1 MAKREIP
8 LFVFDKNRW
17 HSQGECDFI
26 ICADIDNSFV
36 ARVDYVT
43 EPEMV
48 SDTVKIVK
56 GANGINLKLE
66 IKRITGQNPSPASI
80 RTLMRKACDYICEN
94 SLVPVHSAEPTNEEC
109 ISFLD
114 VLIDSNRHHLKE
126 AGSDYNAKKIVA
138 TSLNMLQVIRDK
150 IKQL

>member
-8 LFVFDKNRW
+8 LFIFDKNRW
-17 HSQGECDFI
+17 HSLGECDFI
-26 ICADIDNSFV
+26 TCTDIDNSFV

-43 EPEMV
+43 DPEMV

-80 RTLMRKACDYICEN
+80 RTLMRKACEYIIKN
-94 SLVPVHSAEPTNEEC
+94 AIIPVNVTNPSNEDC
-109 ISFLD
+109 INFLEI
-114 VLIDSNRHHLKE
+114 LIESNRHNLKE
-126 AGSDYNAKKIVA
+126 VGVDYDARKIVA
-138 TSLNMLQVIRDK
+138 TSLVILEE
-150 IKQL
+150 IKKKLSI

>member
-8 LFVFDKNRW
+8 LFILDKNRW
-17 HSQGECDFI
+17 HSLGECDFI
-26 ICADIDNSFV
+26 ICTDIDNSFV

-80 RTLMRKACDYICEN
+80 RTLMRKACEYIIKN
-94 SLVPVHSAEPTNEEC
+94 AIIPVNVTEPSNEDC
-109 ISFLD
+109 INFLEI
-114 VLIDSNRHHLKE
+114 LIESNRHNLKE
-126 AGSDYNAKKIVA
+126 VGVDYDARKIVA
-138 TSLNMLQVIRDK
+138 TSLVILEE
-150 IKQL
+150 IKKKLSI

>member
-26 ICADIDNSFV
+26 ICTDIDNSFV

-80 RTLMRKACDYICEN
+80 RTLI
-94 SLVPVHSAEPTNEEC
+94 
-109 ISFLD
+109 D